1 MRFIALSLALLLGAC
16 ALTPEPMPLPSLSS
30 VPDAFEMSG
39 RIAVRNG
46 QQNEIAKLRWTH
58 AKTSDRWV
66 ISSPIGN
73 EVARI
78 SADANGALLEQ
89 AGVTPQRAPSFTALT
104 QQLLGVALEP
114 AELAAWLHGAPPREA
129 GGWTVTLDEQQ
140 AAGTVQVAR
149 AMTATRGDVRV
160 RLVVD
165 EYRALPE

>member
-1 MRFIALSLALLLGAC
+1 
-16 ALTPEPMPLPSLSS
+16 
-30 VPDAFEMSG
+30 MSG

-58 AKTSDRWV
+58 AKASDQWV

-78 SADANGALLEQ
+78 SADAQGALLEQ
-89 AGVTPQRAPSFTALT
+89 AGGAPRRAASFAALT

-114 AELAAWLHGAPPREA
+114 AERAAWLHGSTPRGA
-129 GGWTVTLDEQQ
+129 GGWNVTLDEQQ
-140 AAGTVQVAR
+140 AAGNVKIAR
-149 AMTATRGDVRV
+149 SMTATRGEVRV

-165 EYRALPE
+165 DYRALAE